1 MDMNLDVW
9 AIQYYKEEL
18 QNALANIKKESRENI
33 LFTNCLSNLRI
44 GSNNINTTK
53 FDTVLFSKDSDTL
66 ILLMKD
72 GEAKATDIKKYLLEN
87 DIIFHEVNFA
97 FEDQSENKD
106 TLKELW
112 FAREKYVLDDALN
125 DSKNK
130 GINSCTYYPNITGEL
145 ELKYQT
151 NNKKIENLA
160 GIMNIKGIINFEDK
174 NVLLIDNQS
183 EININA
189 IQIFKSLSDGGVSVN
204 VDLDNDIS
212 IDELSYSNESQK
224 TI

>member
-72 GEAKATDIKKYLLEN
+72 GEAKAADIKKYLLEN

-130 GINSCTYYPNITGEL
+130 GINSCTYYPNVTGEL